1 MKAISVRQPWAW
13 AIIHAGKDIENRT
26 WKNKHCHGTVAV
38 HASGGRDDLDD
49 LPDGVGRPRNEELV
63 QGAIIG
69 VVDIVDVVEDSDSEW
84 FGGPL
89 GFVLKNPRPLN
100 QPIPCKGKLFLWEV
114 PPEIVKEMERQLG
127 K

>member
-1 MKAISVRQPWAW
+1 M
-13 AIIHAGKDIENRT
+13 
-26 WKNKHCHGTVAV
+26 
-38 HASGGRDDLDD
+38 
-49 LPDGVGRPRNEELV
+49 